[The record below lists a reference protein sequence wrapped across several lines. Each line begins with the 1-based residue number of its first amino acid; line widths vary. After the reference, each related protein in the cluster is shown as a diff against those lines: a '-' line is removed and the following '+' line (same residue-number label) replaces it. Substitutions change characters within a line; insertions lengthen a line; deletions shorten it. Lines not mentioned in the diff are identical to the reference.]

1 MSRVQKK
8 PIRRKLKDPAFK
20 TEEPKSVPET
30 AEFNDRPV
38 EAASSEKPKRSSIPR
53 TPKPEIVSKQEEEK
67 AVPVKRVRRV
77 SADESDNV
85 EREKVPRGISRPAV
99 AVRDESAG
107 DRKERSGGRNDRNGD
122 REERSGGRNDRSGD
136 REERS
141 GGRNDRSGGR
151 GDRNGGREERGGGRG
166 DRSGGRGER
175 GGRGDRNGG
184 RGGRDG
190 KRGGEKKKRPEKIV
204 YEKTTQFV
212 FPGEAVGTIEE
223 YKPGFG
229 TVNDDGTIRST
240 VMGVIGINKELRMIT
255 IIPKTK
261 TLNTITEG
269 DIVIVSVTDVRE
281 SNARVD
287 LVAAEKSLDEEIVN
301 KGNAEIYVSNIKDGF
316 AKSVADEFCINDIVR
331 AKVIDSS
338 KIGLSTVD
346 VDLGVLKAYCSKCKT
361 PLTRSGE
368 VLVCGNCGNQERRKL
383 ATGYGKG
390 ISPMP

>member
-8 PIRRKLKDPAFK
+8 PIRRKLKDPASK
-20 TEEPKSVPET
+20 TEEPKNVPET
-30 AEFNDRPV
+30 AEFNDAPN
-38 EAASSEKPKRSSIPR
+38 ETAADKPKRTSIPR
-53 TPKPEIVSKQEEEK
+53 KPKPEIVPKAEEEK
-67 AVPVKRVRRV
+67 PVKKVRRIND
-77 SADESDNV
+77 DETEST
-85 EREKVPRGISRPAV
+85 ERVKPRSVGRPPLLR
-99 AVRDESAG
+99 RDEPIG
-107 DRKERSGGRNDRNGD
+107 DRGEQGVGRSDRSGDREERGSGRSDRNGDREERGNGRSDRNGGRGERSGGRNDRY
-122 REERSGGRNDRSGD
+122 
-136 REERS
+136 
-141 GGRNDRSGGR
+141 
-151 GDRNGGREERGGGRG
+151 
-166 DRSGGRGER
+166 GGRGER
-175 GGRGDRNGG
+175 GGGRGDRNGG

-190 KRGGEKKKRPEKIV
+190 KRGGEKKKRPEKVV
-204 YEKTTQFV
+204 YEKTKQFV

-287 LVAAEKSLDEEIVN
+287 LVAAEKSLGEEIVN

-346 VDLGVLKAYCSKCKT
+346 GDLGVLKAYCSKCKT
-361 PLTRSGE
+361 PLVRNGDI
-368 VLVCGNCGNQERRKL
+368 LVCGNCGNQERRKL
-383 ATGYGKG
+383 ASGYGKG
-390 ISPMP
+390 IPSTA